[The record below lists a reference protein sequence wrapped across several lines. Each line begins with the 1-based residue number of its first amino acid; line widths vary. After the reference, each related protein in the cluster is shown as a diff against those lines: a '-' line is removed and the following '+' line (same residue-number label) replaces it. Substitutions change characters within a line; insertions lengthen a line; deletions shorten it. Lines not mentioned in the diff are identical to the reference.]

1 MIDMSGVI
9 VAKSDQINAPD
20 LTNKPRTIKIAGVRL
35 TGQEQA
41 TEIKIVGEDKVWR
54 PCKSMVRVMARA
66 WGIDGEKW
74 KGESATL
81 YCDPAVKFGKVQPG
95 GIRISH
101 LSGIRGTLTV
111 CLQARKG
118 VLVNYEIEPLP
129 TQRTNT
135 PAAATPQAAAADPST
150 DAGQSTGAASTDRIA
165 AYCATVM
172 DAISA
177 AETTADL
184 DAIEGKAATKLA
196 NHADQLAGI
205 RTAVEFKRA
214 FLAAQGDGFGG
225 EAA

>member
-129 TQRTNT
+129 TQQ
-135 PAAATPQAAAADPST
+135 PAAATPDAAPV
-150 DAGQSTGAASTDRIA
+150 DRIA

-177 AETTADL
+177 AETVADL
-184 DAIEGKAATKLA
+184 DVIEGKAATKLA

-214 FLAAQGDGFGG
+214 FLVASAQGDGFGG
-225 EAA
+225 DKA